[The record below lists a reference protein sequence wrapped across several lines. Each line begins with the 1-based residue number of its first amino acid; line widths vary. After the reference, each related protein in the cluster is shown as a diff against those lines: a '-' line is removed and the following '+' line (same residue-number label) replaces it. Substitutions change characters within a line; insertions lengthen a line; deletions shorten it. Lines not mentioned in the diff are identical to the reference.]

1 MNKNQNTLMIIVAIV
16 VVIAGAVLF
25 MNMKNNRGTELTT
38 TTQTGDMV
46 VEESGDN
53 NTAEADKDVEMV
65 EDSEVRTIA
74 IEAGSFYYKPAEI
87 KVKKGE
93 KIKIVMTSKDMMHDF
108 MIDELNVKLPVTKSG
123 ETNSV
128 EFTPTKTGTFEYYC
142 SVGEHRKNGQI
153 GTIIVE

>member
-65 EDSEVRTIA
+65 EDSELRTIA